1 MSHLPRGLLSEDN
14 DDVRPPSPVHLHSY
28 VEYDL
33 LACRHWQLNGGLF
46 CRHWQ
51 LNGGLICCH
60 WQLNGGLICRHWQ
73 VNGGLI
79 CRHWQLNGGLF
90 CLTGS

>member
-1 MSHLPRGLLSEDN
+1 MMFTLCAGITCIMSHLPRGLLSEDN

-33 LACRHWQLNGGLF
+33 LVCRQWQLNGGLLCRHWQLNGGLF

-51 LNGGLICCH
+51 LNGGL
-60 WQLNGGLICRHWQ
+60 
-73 VNGGLI
+73 
-79 CRHWQLNGGLF
+79 F
-90 CLTGS
+90 CLN

>member
-1 MSHLPRGLLSEDN
+1 MSYIPRVLLSEDI
-14 DDVRPPSPVHLHSY
+14 DDVRPPSLVHLHKY

-33 LACRHWQLNGGLF
+33 LICRH
-46 CRHWQ
+46 RQ

-73 VNGGLI
+73 MNGGLI
-79 CRHWQLNGGLF
+79 RYHQGYNVS
-90 CLTGS
+90 T

>member
-14 DDVRPPSPVHLHSY
+14 DDVRPPCLVDLHSY

-33 LACRHWQLNGGLF
+33 LF

-60 WQLNGGLICRHWQ
+60 WQANGGLIRYHQ
-73 VNGGLI
+73 
-79 CRHWQLNGGLF
+79 
-90 CLTGS
+90 CLHVTD